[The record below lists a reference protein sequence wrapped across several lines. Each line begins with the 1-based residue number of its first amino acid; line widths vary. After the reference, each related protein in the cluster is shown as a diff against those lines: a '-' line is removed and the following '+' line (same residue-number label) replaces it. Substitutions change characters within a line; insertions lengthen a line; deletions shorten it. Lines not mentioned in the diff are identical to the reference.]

1 MPDKTGPSVLNK
13 GHFCDHRTGSV
24 TYSLPL
30 FCFLLAFILHWIALE
45 ENMKRIIILMV
56 TMLIVVTLVTAKA
69 LEDGASPWELLQAS
83 KSLTNLK
90 IYTAPPSDDPVEPYL
105 MDMQV
110 IRQELEKAGIKEA
123 VKIELRSKSQK
134 VLARIG
140 KFKPSFS
147 DSIPDTK
154 KFYIMDRKQG
164 GESTFYKEQD
174 GIGTGLPDTAVL
186 YFKGKKKNSAKI
198 VITLTHIES
207 RSRGR

>member
-1 MPDKTGPSVLNK
+1 
-13 GHFCDHRTGSV
+13 
-24 TYSLPL
+24 
-30 FCFLLAFILHWIALE
+30 
-45 ENMKRIIILMV
+45 MKRIIILMV
-56 TMLIVVTLVTAKA
+56 TILVVVTLVTAKA
-69 LEDGASPWELLQAS
+69 PEGETSPWESLQAS

-90 IYTAPPSDDPVEPYL
+90 IYTAPPSNDPVEPYL

-140 KFKPSFS
+140 KFKPVFEKDGQKGVFF

-164 GESTFYKEQD
+164 GESEFYKEQD
-174 GIGTGLPDTAVL
+174 GIGTRLPDTAVL
-186 YFKGKKKNSAKI
+186 YIKGKKKNLAKI
-198 VITLTHIES
+198 VVTLTHIES
-207 RSRGR
+207 RPRGR